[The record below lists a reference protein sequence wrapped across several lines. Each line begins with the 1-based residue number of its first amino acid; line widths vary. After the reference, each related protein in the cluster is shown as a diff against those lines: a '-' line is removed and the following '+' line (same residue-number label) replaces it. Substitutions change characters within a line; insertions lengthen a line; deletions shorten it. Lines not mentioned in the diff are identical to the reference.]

1 MTPKENFRKFFQHER
16 GEWFPSFF
24 TDANLSVFIT
34 GLDER
39 APHNQSGKDFF
50 GCTWVYDPVGNAAV
64 PDTSVLP
71 VLDDIC
77 DWREKVVFPDLDAV
91 DWEAS
96 AKADKVDQYDPDK
109 FNYSMLLEG
118 PFERLHTL
126 MGFENALCSMLT
138 DPEEVEAFLDA
149 MVEFKCAQ
157 LTKIRDYYR
166 PDVLNFHDDYGTQR
180 GLFFSPDIWRDMF
193 KPRLKKIVDHCHGLG
208 MIFELHSCGLIED
221 IIPDICEIGADC
233 LQCMDINDVRKMKEI
248 TGDQMAYG
256 VSPNFQRYAA
266 GMAVGT
272 MGEKELR
279 KEIHEEIMT
288 LSEGGNYYPFI
299 NPPFTEMDRII
310 WEEAEVCRQELL
322 KLHGVLD

>member
-34 GLDER
+34 GMDER

-126 MGFENALCSMLT
+126 MGFENALCAMLT
-138 DPEEVEAFLDA
+138 DPEEVSAFFDRLTEMKCRELDILKKYYLTEA
-149 MVEFKCAQ
+149 VC
-157 LTKIRDYYR
+157 
-166 PDVLNFHDDYGTQR
+166 FHDDWGTQKNM
-180 GLFFSPDIWRDMF
+180 FFSPDIWRSLI
-193 KPRLKKIVDHCHGLG
+193 KPQIKNR
-208 MIFELHSCGLIED
+208 
-221 IIPDICEIGADC
+221 
-233 LQCMDINDVRKMKEI
+233 
-248 TGDQMAYG
+248 
-256 VSPNFQRYAA
+256 SPLSLSRHVLRYAFLRQN
-266 GMAVGT
+266 GSDHSGVPGDRHRFLPGT
-272 MGEKELR
+272 GHQR
-279 KEIHEEIMT
+279 HC
-288 LSEGGNYYPFI
+288 GGN
-299 NPPFTEMDRII
+299 EKDR
-310 WEEAEVCRQELL
+310 Q
-322 KLHGVLD
+322 KPVL